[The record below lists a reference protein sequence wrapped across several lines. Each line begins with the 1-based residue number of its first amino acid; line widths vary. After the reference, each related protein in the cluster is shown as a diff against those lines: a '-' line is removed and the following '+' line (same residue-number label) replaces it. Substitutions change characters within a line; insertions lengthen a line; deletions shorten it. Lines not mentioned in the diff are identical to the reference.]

1 VLPDML
7 ISGIIFKEGGM
18 VLLFVKAVALP
29 FELVMFWLLIGSI
42 LTSFV
47 FLVLAKEK
55 DIIKG
60 ILIVS
65 VVCLIIFFIKGS

>member
-1 VLPDML
+1 ML